1 MLKLA
6 KFQQSEAKKCG
17 DPDIIWKAFERRLKA
32 EEHLWDAKQDMMMAK
47 VEMGV
52 AKATAEKMG
61 ALLETGEG
69 DRSSAPR
76 PKDAWD
82 EHISFDSDWGQN
94 REFKCPKFD
103 LFGCGCAELEGYET
117 LSGGD
122 CITLKQIMKTRRD
135 NEYAEAEAASA
146 VAAGMGKFD
155 QMSQAS
161 CIVLRRVI

>member
-1 MLKLA
+1 MA

-52 AKATAEKMG
+52 ARATAEKSAG
-61 ALLETGEG
+61 ATGG
-69 DRSSAPR
+69 PSSR

-161 CIVLRRVI
+161 CIHRTKSYMKR